1 MSLENLRE
9 LEWTE
14 FEYVEENEEQNVES
28 KTILNY
34 PSAVHNLYNIP
45 EDIVSD
51 SDAMADNDVK
61 SM

>member
-1 MSLENLRE
+1 M
-9 LEWTE
+9 
-14 FEYVEENEEQNVES
+14 EENEEQNVDS

-45 EDIVSD
+45 DDIVSD
-51 SDAMADNDVK
+51 SDALADNDVK